1 MKIFRSTCFLLIALS
16 CLPSSARSGESPTFH
31 HLTVNQGLSQ
41 GSVVCILQDRQGF
54 MWFGTQD
61 GLNRFDGYE
70 FTVFKHSPAD
80 TTTLNDSFV
89 ITIAEDSSGTIFA
102 GTLNKTEELNRFDPI
117 TETFSRVSRDSVN
130 LSHARIGAAF
140 SSYQDPA
147 GVRWSAVIG
156 QGVTRFDR
164 TTGKTTIF
172 KDDPSDPA
180 SLLDNRVYS
189 VFGDRTGTIWI
200 GTREGL
206 EKFDPRT
213 EKFIHYRHDDKNP
226 KSLSDNWVWP
236 IHEDRSGNLWFGTF
250 RGGLNRFDRVTE
262 TFTHFRH
269 DESDPRSIGDDR
281 VYSLYQDE
289 SGLIWVGTDN
299 GVDRFFP
306 EAGAFSLYTQNP
318 QKPEGLTDNSVRS
331 IYVDKSGTAW
341 IGTQG
346 GLDRFDRATG
356 SFKHFR
362 NDPKNPRSLGENLI
376 QTIYEDKSGVLWM
389 GTQSSGLDRFDR
401 SSGTF
406 THFQNDAS
414 NPKSLSDN
422 RIYALLEDRKGEFWV
437 GTYGGGLNR
446 FDRANGTFKAYT
458 HHDSIP
464 GSLSASGVWALYED
478 REGGLWVGTYKGGLD
493 RFDRQ
498 AETFTHFN
506 VDPSDPTSLSNE
518 SVLCIHED
526 RRGNLWV
533 GTMSGLNRFNRET
546 QTFKRYLEKDGLA
559 NSYILGILEDDRGNL
574 WLSTVKGISRFDPQ
588 EESFRNF
595 DKSDGLQGDE
605 FNQGAF
611 AKDHRTGEMYF
622 GGTNGFNLFHPD
634 KVTDNQYV
642 PPVVFSSFTRY
653 NTDDEEGRPIVEKG
667 IAAKPKITLSYKD
680 NVATFQFSALSFHN
694 AFKNRYAYKLEGYGE
709 NWIQLGTERRATF
722 TNLDGGEYILRVRG
736 SNNDGVWNDTGTS
749 IKLIVNPPWWKTTW
763 AYSGY
768 VLIIFSLLYGARRV
782 EINRREQKAQIRESQ
797 LRAKAVEAEKRVLEA
812 ENERKTKELEEARS
826 LQLSMLPREVPKL
839 PHLEIAVFMKTATEV
854 GGDYYD
860 FHTEKDGTLNIG
872 FGDAT
877 GHGMQA
883 GTIVT
888 LMKGFFTSDSSRLDI
903 QSFFNHCSRSIKEI
917 KLGRLLMAFSLLKL
931 KGNKMSMSSA
941 GMPPM
946 FLYRQDSG
954 AIEEV
959 LLKGMPLG
967 AMKSFPYTLYEADL
981 NPGDTVLLLS
991 DGLPELKNAQGE
1003 MFDYERV
1010 QREFADVVSKAP
1022 EEIVNHLVKAGENWM
1037 NGALQDDD
1045 ITMLVMKQKL

>member
-1 MKIFRSTCFLLIALS
+1 MNLPRFSCFLLIALS
-16 CLPSSARSGESPTFH
+16 CIPFPGRSQESYSFQ

-41 GSVVCILQDRQGF
+41 GSAVCILQDRQGF

-80 TTTLNDSFV
+80 TSTLNDSFV
-89 ITIAEDSSGTIFA
+89 ITIAEDSSGTLFA
-102 GTLNKTEELNRFDPI
+102 GTLNKAEELNRFDPV
-117 TETFSRVSRDSVN
+117 TETFSRVPRDSVN
-130 LSHARIGAAF
+130 LSGARIGSAF
-140 SSYQDPA
+140 SSYEDPA
-147 GVRWSAVIG
+147 GVRWTAAIG
-156 QGVTRFDR
+156 QGVTRYDR
-164 TTGKTTIF
+164 RTGKTTVF
-172 KDDPSDPA
+172 KNDPADPA

-189 VFGDRTGTIWI
+189 VYGDRAGTVWI

-236 IHEDRSGNLWFGTF
+236 ILEDRTGNLWFGTF

-269 DESDPRSIGDDR
+269 DESDSRSIGDDR

-299 GVDRFFP
+299 GVDRFYP
-306 EAGAFSLYTQNP
+306 EPGAFSLFTQNP

-331 IYVDKSGTAW
+331 IYVDRSGTAW

-346 GLDRFDRATG
+346 GLDQFDRKRGT
-356 SFKHFR
+356 FTHFR
-362 NDPKNPRSLGENLI
+362 NDPKNPRSLSENLV
-376 QTIYEDKSGVLWM
+376 QTIYEDKSGILWL
-389 GTQSSGLDRFDR
+389 GTQSSGLDRFDKI
-401 SSGTF
+401 SGTF
-406 THFQNDAS
+406 THFRNDPA

-422 RIYALLEDRKGEFWV
+422 RIYALLEDRRGDFWV

-446 FDRANGTFKAYT
+446 FDRANGTFRAYT

-464 GSLSASGVWALYED
+464 GSLSAPGVWSLYED
-478 REGGLWVGTYKGGLD
+478 RDGVLWVGTYKGGLD
-493 RFDRQ
+493 RFDTKTE
-498 AETFTHFN
+498 AFTHFN
-506 VDPSDPTSLSNE
+506 VNPSDPTSLSNE

-526 RRGNLWV
+526 RRGDLWV

-546 QTFKRYLEKDGLA
+546 QSFKRYLEKDGLA

-574 WLSTVKGISRFDPQ
+574 WLSTVKGISRFDPR
-588 EESFRNF
+588 EETFRNF

-634 KVTDNQYV
+634 KVVDNQYV

-653 NTDDEEGRPIVEKG
+653 NTDDEEGRPIIEKG
-667 IAAKPKITLSYKD
+667 IAAKPEIILSYKD
-680 NVATFQFSALSFHN
+680 NVATFQFAALSFHN
-694 AFKNRYAYKLEGYGE
+694 TFKNRYAYKLEGYGE

-797 LRAKAVEAEKRVLEA
+797 LRAKAVEAEKKVLEV
-812 ENERKTKELEEARS
+812 ENERKTKELEEARN

-917 KLGRLLMAFSLLKL
+917 KLGRLLMAFSLLKM

-981 NPGDTVLLLS
+981 KPGDTVLLLS
-991 DGLPELKNAQGE
+991 DGLPELKNDKGE

-1010 QREFADVVSKAP
+1010 HREFADVVSKPP
-1022 EEIVNHLVKAGENWM
+1022 EEIVNHLVKAGETWM

-1045 ITMLVMKQKL
+1045 ITMLVMKAKA